1 MVAGL
6 AGHGD
11 AQDLAVGWLVSR
23 TGDGKRRQ
31 GGGVARIVFSRAI
44 VAASAVTNF
53 AQPPPTLTERLSK
66 RPFCTQLY
74 SVACGPPSSP
84 ANSRMGHS
92 SRFSSGTPPH
102 WRGLGP

>member
-1 MVAGL
+1 MRLLWTVPGIVRMVQGS

-53 AQPPPTLTERLSK
+53 AEPPPALTERLSK
-66 RPFCTQLY
+66 RPFCTQL
-74 SVACGPPSSP
+74 
-84 ANSRMGHS
+84 
-92 SRFSSGTPPH
+92 
-102 WRGLGP
+102 